1 MILVVTLV
9 FNLSVIHLLFII
21 SHFKILFLLNAY
33 KIPSFFMKFNSC
45 NILLFNFRTKDGLL
59 HDVSFVNHATINS
72 INPVLIAK
80 VK

>member
-1 MILVVTLV
+1 MQSIILVVTLV

-21 SHFKILFLLNAY
+21 CHFKMLTKYPLFT
-33 KIPSFFMKFNSC
+33 KFNLC